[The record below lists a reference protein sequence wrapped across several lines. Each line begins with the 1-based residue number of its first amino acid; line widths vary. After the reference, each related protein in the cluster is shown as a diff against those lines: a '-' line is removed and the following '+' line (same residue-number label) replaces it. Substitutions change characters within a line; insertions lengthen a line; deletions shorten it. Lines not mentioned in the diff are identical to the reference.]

1 MDKPE
6 KIVTAEQ
13 AFAQMA
19 QLCSRKECCVW
30 DVRQKLKR
38 MSVSE
43 EAAGAI
49 IDRLKKGRYIDEA
62 RYVRNYIHDK
72 LAFNKWGKMKIVLS
86 LRQKQIPAEVI
97 AAAFEEFSE
106 SQLSESLPQLL
117 EAKRKTVKGNS
128 PYEINGK
135 LIRYALGR
143 GYSMKEVL
151 RCMRE
156 MNIDELPDETE

>member
-6 KIVTAEQ
+6 KIITIEQ

-19 QLCSRKECCVW
+19 RLCSRKECCVW

-62 RYVRNYIHDK
+62 RYTRNYIHDK
-72 LAFNKWGKMKIVLS
+72 LTFNKWGRMKIVLS

-97 AAAFEEFSE
+97 DAAFEEFTE
-106 SQLSESLPQLL
+106 SQLSESLRNCWKPKKNSQRKLTL
-117 EAKRKTVKGNS
+117 RNKR
-128 PYEINGK
+128 
-135 LIRYALGR
+135 
-143 GYSMKEVL
+143 
-151 RCMRE
+151 
-156 MNIDELPDETE
+156 